1 MMGHRCSVLVG
12 TFALASFLLAGAARA
27 QDWPT
32 RPVTMVVPYAA
43 GGPVDTVG
51 RIMAAGLSEILRQQ
65 VVIENVTGAGGMTG
79 TSRVALA
86 APDGYTFLLG
96 GLAVLGL
103 VPNLYKKPLYNPVTD
118 FASVSLFADSARIL
132 IARKDLP
139 ADTLK
144 DFIAYAQTNQA
155 KMQFGS
161 AGAGS
166 GLHICAVLLNTD
178 MGTAITHVPYRGSAP
193 AMQDLMAGRIDFMCE
208 QISTALPQIQAGVV
222 KAIATLGPAR
232 SSALPDLPTA
242 QEQGL
247 ADLDCST
254 WSAFVFPK
262 QTPEAIV
269 RRLAQATSEAVG
281 LPLVRERFAS
291 VGVTVAAPER
301 RSPEYL
307 AKFLPSELAKW
318 AGPIRA
324 SGVSADWKARTL
336 RCGGVVAAQPMSAS
350 GQKRKGL
357 S

>member
-1 MMGHRCSVLVG
+1 VSSSTSYVETLLTFGHH
-12 TFALASFLLAGAARA
+12 
-27 QDWPT
+27 Q
-32 RPVTMVVPYAA
+32 PV
-43 GGPVDTVG
+43 
-51 RIMAAGLSEILRQQ
+51 
-65 VVIENVTGAGGMTG
+65 
-79 TSRVALA
+79 
-86 APDGYTFLLG
+86 LG

-103 VPNLYKKPLYNPVTD
+103 VPNLYKKPPYNPVTD
-118 FASVSLFADSARIL
+118 FAPVSLFADFRSHPDRAQGFAGRH
-132 IARKDLP
+132 AQG
-139 ADTLK
+139 
-144 DFIAYAQTNQA
+144 FIAYAQTNQA

-166 GLHICAVLLNTD
+166 GLHICAVLLNNV
-178 MGTAITHVPYRGSAP
+178 MGTTITHVPYRGSAP

-232 SSALPDLPTA
+232 SSVLPDLPTA

-254 WSAFVFPK
+254 WSAFVFPR

-269 RRLAQATSEAVG
+269 RRLAHATSEVVD

-307 AKFLPSELAKW
+307 AQFLPSELAKW

-324 SGVSADWKARTL
+324 SGVSAD
-336 RCGGVVAAQPMSAS
+336 
-350 GQKRKGL
+350 
-357 S
+357 

>member
-12 TFALASFLLAGAARA
+12 TFALASFFLAGAARA

-132 IARKDLP
+132 IVRKDLP

-178 MGTAITHVPYRGSAP
+178 MGTIITHVPYRGSAP

-269 RRLAQATSEAVG
+269 RRLAQATSEAVD

-324 SGVSADWKARTL
+324 SGVSAD
-336 RCGGVVAAQPMSAS
+336 
-350 GQKRKGL
+350 
-357 S
+357 